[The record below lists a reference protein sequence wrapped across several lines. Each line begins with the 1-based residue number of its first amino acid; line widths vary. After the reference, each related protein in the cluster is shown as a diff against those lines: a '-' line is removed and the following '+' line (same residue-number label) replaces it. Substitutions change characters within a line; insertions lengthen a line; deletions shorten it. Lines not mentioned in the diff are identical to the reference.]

1 MADGINLAQ
10 QGTLPP
16 ELFAQQQALNR
27 QQQMAAMLMQQG
39 TQQPQGQMVSGR
51 YVPTSFFQNLQP
63 VANMLTGA
71 YLAKQGDTKAA
82 ALAEELR
89 KGRSAA
95 EESIINK
102 MTGTP
107 AIPAIE
113 GGIQGPNG
121 QMTKETTAD
130 MYGAGMELNPQYKQV
145 AAIAG
150 KAATSP
156 DLSSALREIRTNP
169 YGAGKEYTP
178 TILKQ
183 MMPEDTSDYK
193 NFLKVKAEGFPGTFN
208 QYQDIEANRKRPVS
222 TTNIV
227 NSMGK
232 SIAGEVGPIMKEAQG
247 IAQAAVKTEDTA
259 NRIIQAVDSNKLFT
273 GTGANVRLGTAQLAN
288 TLNLGG
294 QTLET
299 KINNTRQAM
308 QGLAELTLQGRQQM
322 RGQGAITE
330 SESKLAERAISG
342 DISFTPGEIKQLA
355 NAAKRSSEYSYGTYQ
370 SKLNEMLKNPDT
382 AGLVPYYQVPRIA
395 PLNALPGQSDIDAE
409 IERRRKK

>member
-1 MADGINLAQ
+1 MAAQ
-10 QGTLPP
+10 NMSP
-16 ELFAQQQALNR
+16 EEYAQQQALTR
-27 QQQMAAMLMQQG
+27 QQQMATMLMQQG
-39 TQQPQGQMVSGR
+39 MQQPQGQMVSGR
-51 YVPTSFFQNLQP
+51 YVPTSFFQNLVP
-63 VANMLTGA
+63 LANIAASQYVGKKADTEQ
-71 YLAKQGDTKAA
+71 AKLAA
-82 ALAEELR
+82 AIRQNRA
-89 KGRSAA
+89 AA
-95 EESIINK
+95 EESILNK
-102 MTGTP
+102 VTGTP
-107 AIPAIE
+107 
-113 GGIQGPNG
+113 
-121 QMTKETTAD
+121 D
-130 MYGAGMELNPQYKQV
+130 GMK
-145 AAIAG
+145 
-150 KAATSP
+150 P
-156 DLSSALREIRTNP
+156 DLSAALREISTNQ
-169 YGAGKEYTP
+169 YGAGKDLKP
-178 TILKQ
+178 AILKQ

-193 NFLKVKAEGFPGTFN
+193 NYLKVKAEGYPGTFN
-208 QYQDIEANRKRPVS
+208 QYQDLEANRKRPVS

-273 GTGANVRLGTAQLAN
+273 GTGANVRLGAAQLAN

-294 QTLET
+294 GTLET

-342 DISFTPGEIKQLA
+342 DISFTPGEIRQLA

-382 AGLVPYYQVPRIA
+382 AGLVPYYQVPRVA
-395 PLNALPGQSDIDAE
+395 PLNAMPGQSDIDAE

>member
-1 MADGINLAQ
+1 MVAQ
-10 QGTLPP
+10 NMSP
-16 ELFAQQQALNR
+16 EEYAQQQALTR
-27 QQQMAAMLMQQG
+27 QQQMATLLMQQG
-39 TQQPQGQMVSGR
+39 MQQPQGQMVSGR
-51 YVPTSFFQNLQP
+51 YVPTSFFQNLVP
-63 VANMLTGA
+63 LANIAASQYIGKKADTEQ
-71 YLAKQGDTKAA
+71 AKLAA
-82 ALAEELR
+82 AIRQNRA
-89 KGRSAA
+89 AA
-95 EESIINK
+95 EESILNK
-102 MTGTP
+102 VTGTP
-107 AIPAIE
+107 DQITEMAGPY
-113 GGIQGPNG
+113 GGNVPMPVAVQP
-121 QMTKETTAD
+121 
-130 MYGAGMELNPQYKQV
+130 GMK
-145 AAIAG
+145 
-150 KAATSP
+150 P
-156 DLSSALREIRTNP
+156 DLPAALREISTNQ
-169 YGAGKEYTP
+169 YGAGRDLKP

-193 NFLKVKAEGFPGTFN
+193 NYLKVKAEGYPGTFN
-208 QYQDIEANRKRPVS
+208 QYQDLEANRKRPVS

-273 GTGANVRLGTAQLAN
+273 GTGANVRLGAAQLAN

-294 QTLET
+294 GTLET

-370 SKLNEMLKNPDT
+370 TKLNEMLKNPDT
-382 AGLVPYYQVPRIA
+382 AGLVPYYQVPRVA
-395 PLNALPGQSDIDAE
+395 PLNAMPGQSDIDAE

>member
-1 MADGINLAQ
+1 MAPQNMS
-10 QGTLPP
+10 P
-16 ELFAQQQALNR
+16 EEYAQQQALTR
-27 QQQMAAMLMQQG
+27 QQQMATMLMQQG
-39 TQQPQGQMVSGR
+39 QQMPQGQMVSGR
-51 YVPTSFFQNLQP
+51 FVPTSFFQNLVP
-63 VANMLTGA
+63 LANIAASKYIGEKADTEQ
-71 YLAKQGDTKAA
+71 AKLAA
-82 ALAEELR
+82 AIR
-89 KGRSAA
+89 KNRAAA
-95 EESIINK
+95 EESILNK
-102 MTGTP
+102 VTGTP
-107 AIPAIE
+107 DQVTEMAGPYGVSGGGQNIPMPVAVQE
-113 GGIQGPNG
+113 GMKPNLP
-121 QMTKETTAD
+121 A
-130 MYGAGMELNPQYKQV
+130 
-145 AAIAG
+145 
-150 KAATSP
+150 
-156 DLSSALREIRTNP
+156 ALREISTNQ
-169 YGAGKEYTP
+169 YGAGKDLKP
-178 TILKQ
+178 AILKQ

-193 NFLKVKAEGFPGTFN
+193 NYLKVKAEGYPGTFN
-208 QYQDIEANRKRPVS
+208 QYQDLEANRKRPVS

-273 GTGANVRLGTAQLAN
+273 GTGANVRLGAAQLAN

-294 QTLET
+294 QTLES

-355 NAAKRSSEYSYGTYQ
+355 NAAKRSADYSYGTYQ
-370 SKLNEMLKNPDT
+370 SKLNEMSKNADT

-395 PLNALPGQSDIDAE
+395 PLNAMPGQSDIDAE